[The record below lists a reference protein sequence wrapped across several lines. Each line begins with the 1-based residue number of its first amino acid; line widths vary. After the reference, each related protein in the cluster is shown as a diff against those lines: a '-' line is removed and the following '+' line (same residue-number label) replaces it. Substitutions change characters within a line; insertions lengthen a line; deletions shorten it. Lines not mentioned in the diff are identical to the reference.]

1 MLVLLLWACSDDR
14 TVTGQVL
21 DIWNKPIDNATVVIE
36 GVVERHYS
44 GADGTFSIDVPGD
57 QVVSRV
63 MAGRDGYIRE
73 IVEVPAVAEDAPFAP
88 VSFHL
93 YPEPAQPGFYGVGR
107 SEYVHLST
115 ARVTLVGTELR
126 HYTGIK
132 EIPAEHLP
140 AGSSRFVFS
149 STLRSSELSRMNLH
163 LSRLDFVDHTEI
175 KGILGKVDATI
186 NLFVSAEEIP
196 FDLKSLPSRDD
207 YLIVTRAPLTT
218 PGIYAFHAQD
228 VLNEKDPRIILSLP
242 KEMQVVFPFEVM

>member
-1 MLVLLLWACSDDR
+1 MLGLLLMACSGER
-14 TVTGQVL
+14 TVSGHVL
-21 DIWNKPIDNATVVIE
+21 DVWDKPIDNATVVIE

-44 GADGTFSIDVPGD
+44 GASGAFTIQVPED
-57 QVVSRV
+57 QAVARV

-73 IVEVPAVAEDAPFAP
+73 ILEVPAVAEGEPYAPLT
-88 VSFHL
+88 FHL
-93 YPEPAQPGFYGVGR
+93 YPEPENPGFYGVGR
-107 SEYVHLST
+107 SAYVHLST

-132 EIPAEHLP
+132 EIPAEALP
-140 AGSSRFVFS
+140 SGTTRFVFS

-163 LSRLDFVDHTEI
+163 LSRLDFVDHTRL
-175 KGILGKVDATI
+175 KGILGPIDATV

-228 VLNEKDPRIILSLP
+228 VLNEEDPRVILNLP
-242 KEMQVVFPFEVM
+242 KEMQVVFPFEVQ